1 MALKDILVIV
11 DEGQGAAD
19 RLAYAGRLADQC
31 DAHLTGLYVTT
42 TPDIPAYVMAQLP
55 PAARAAQAEDAAR
68 RLQAARAAFEASAEA
83 GGLASRSQWMAE
95 NGVPAERA
103 ALLGR
108 YADLVVC
115 GQDEPEPSGNG
126 QVSAAD
132 LVLAG
137 GRPVLVVPY
146 AFRANGIG
154 RHVLVAWNGSREAAR
169 AVADAMPILE
179 AANRVSVLAVDPGD
193 ALGDIPGADIA
204 LHLARHGITVEAS
217 RIGSQGLEP
226 ADVLLNRVADLS
238 ADMIVMGAY
247 GRSRLRE
254 LVLGGVTH
262 DILRHMTVPVLMS
275 H

>member
-1 MALKDILVIV
+1 MALKDILVVV
-11 DEGQGAAD
+11 DDGEAAAH
-19 RLAYAGRLADQC
+19 RVAYAAQLADQR
-31 DAHLTGLYVTT
+31 DAHLTGLYVTAA
-42 TPDIPAYVMAQLP
+42 PNIPAYVMAQLP
-55 PAARAAQAEDAAR
+55 EEARAIQVEEAKNRLEAARNLFEQSVEQA
-68 RLQAARAAFEASAEA
+68 
-83 GGLASRSQWMAE
+83 GLKSRSEWMAE
-95 NGVPAERA
+95 KGVPAERV

-108 YADLVVC
+108 YADLVVA
-115 GQDEPEPSGNG
+115 GQDEPEPAGIG
-126 QVSAAD
+126 HVSAAE

-146 AFRANGIG
+146 TFRDNGVG

-179 AANRVSVLAVDPGD
+179 AADRVSVLAVDPGD

-204 LHLARHGITVEAS
+204 HHLARHGISVEAS
-217 RIGSQGLEP
+217 RIGSQGLDP